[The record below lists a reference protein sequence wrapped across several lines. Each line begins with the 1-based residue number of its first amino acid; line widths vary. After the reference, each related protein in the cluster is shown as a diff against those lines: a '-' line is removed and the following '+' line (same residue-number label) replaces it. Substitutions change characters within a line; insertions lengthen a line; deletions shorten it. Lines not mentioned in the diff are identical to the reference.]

1 MTRPPVPSPRMFL
14 GRRLRAVPDRSAVTF
29 TDPRHAFGGN
39 KKPSGDDPS
48 EQIVVDAGIFFAI
61 GSAQKING
69 VVRFGDHYQGRAS
82 TSEVVWDEVT
92 RKANSTDISQ
102 RLIMTAAR
110 SSQRYLLASGRVQ
123 RKELD
128 PYASAALLESV
139 HQQLVELERAQHG
152 TSNTGSMEKHAGEA
166 ELIVLAQTEHIGTLL
181 TNDAGASLVAA
192 SQHPAIRALNFPDV
206 LMELTCASG
215 GEIDAAT
222 ATVTFEHA
230 CAISDIT
237 ATAKPRDPTAFFACG
252 QSGEPG
258 AVCARCA

>member
-1 MTRPPVPSPRMFL
+1 MFL
-14 GRRLRAVPDRSAVTF
+14 GRRVRAVPDRSAVTSIG
-29 TDPRHAFGGN
+29 PRHSFGGN

-48 EQIVVDAGIFFAI
+48 EHIAVDAGIFFAV
-61 GSAQKING
+61 GSAQNING
-69 VVRFGDHYQGRAS
+69 VVRFGDHYRGRAA

-92 RKANSTDISQ
+92 RKANSTDVSQ
-102 RLIMTAAR
+102 RPIMTAAR
-110 SSQRYLLASGRVQ
+110 SSQRYLLAGGRVQ

-139 HQQLVELERAQHG
+139 HQQLVQLDRAQHG
-152 TSNTGSMEKHAGEA
+152 TSDIGSMEKHSGEA

-181 TNDAGASLVAA
+181 TNDAGASVVAA
-192 SQHPAIRALNFPDV
+192 SQHPAIRALNFADV
-206 LMELTCASG
+206 LMELTCASA

-230 CAISDIT
+230 CTISNIT
-237 ATAKPRDPTAFFACG
+237 ATAKPRDPATFFACG

-258 AVCARCA
+258 SVCSRCA